1 MKQISIDHIQDIYSR
16 ELKYLKDGILN
27 SKNPYHFFSLS
38 TSLNNFPESRMVVMR
53 DFSESSL
60 RIFFNADFRSPKVKQ
75 LIINETC
82 TALFYDNIR
91 KMQLRF
97 KCESV
102 IHHRNKLSKMKWDT
116 TPLQSRKCYMGDYTP
131 SEITVNWEPNIPN
144 EYSKK
149 DPDRDASEIGYDN
162 FVVMELIVQS
172 VDVLELHHDG
182 HIRFKIDDN
191 KFFFIAP

>member
-1 MKQISIDHIQDIYSR
+1 MKQISIDHIQDVYNR

-38 TSLNNFPESRMVVMR
+38 TSFNNFPESRMVVMR
-53 DFSESSL
+53 DFSESPFQ
-60 RIFFNADFRSPKVKQ
+60 IFFNADSRSPKVKQ
-75 LIINETC
+75 LIANVNC

-97 KCESV
+97 KCETV
-102 IHHRNKLSKMKWDT
+102 LHHKDKLSKMRWDG

-131 SEITVNWEPNIPN
+131 SEITINWEPNIPV

-149 DPDRDASEIGYDN
+149 DPSRDASEAGYDN
-162 FVVMELIVQS
+162 FVVIKLIVHS
-172 VDVLELHHDG
+172 VDILELHHDG
-182 HIRFKIDDN
+182 HIRFKVEDN

>member
-1 MKQISIDHIQDIYSR
+1 MKKISINHIKDIYNR

-38 TSLNNFPESRMVVMR
+38 TSFDNVPESRMVVMR
-53 DFSESSL
+53 YFSVSPL
-60 RIFFNADFRSPKVKQ
+60 QIFFNADFRSPKVKQ
-75 LIINETC
+75 LITNTNC

-97 KCESV
+97 KCEAV
-102 IHHRNKLSKMKWDT
+102 IHYRNKLSKLKWDQT
-116 TPLQSRKCYMGDYTP
+116 LLQSRKCYMGDYTP
-131 SEITVNWEPNIPN
+131 SEMTDDWEPNIPN

-149 DPDRDASEIGYDN
+149 DPDRDVSEIGYNN
-162 FVVMELIVQS
+162 FVVMELLAHS
-172 VDVLELHHDG
+172 VDILELHHDG
-182 HIRFKIDDN
+182 HIRFKVEDN